1 MSNEMKFA
9 RDQLP
14 ATSSKN
20 YIPSTAGPFVFT
32 HHDLAPRN
40 ILLDKSNHLWLV
52 DWDIAG
58 WYPCYF
64 EYAAMHNFIPEGWT
78 RLARMW
84 WNLFTWIAAG
94 RWESE
99 SNELLHVNGERFPRN
114 PCRSSASL
122 DFPEHPS
129 HPLTSYVGFGPP
141 TFIATANGIVQPR
154 QIAFDTQLLTPQ
166 GDAASVWIREYGV
179 ETPAVPGAV
188 RLSDDGIRQAL
199 YAMCCVFKSV
209 TLRLYEIIPVSQAMA
224 KSLVVRHLRDKLP
237 WGDIKVYGEKR
248 GGWGNKL
255 PWGMGGFVAQ
265 MRLAACL
272 GG

>member
-99 SNELLHVNGERFPRN
+99 RCVLEQIRSKFSRFRTGRRFYLLKHGGPSG
-114 PCRSSASL
+114 RSV
-122 DFPEHPS
+122 D
-129 HPLTSYVGFGPP
+129 
-141 TFIATANGIVQPR
+141 
-154 QIAFDTQLLTPQ
+154 
-166 GDAASVWIREYGV
+166 
-179 ETPAVPGAV
+179 
-188 RLSDDGIRQAL
+188 
-199 YAMCCVFKSV
+199 
-209 TLRLYEIIPVSQAMA
+209 
-224 KSLVVRHLRDKLP
+224 
-237 WGDIKVYGEKR
+237 
-248 GGWGNKL
+248 
-255 PWGMGGFVAQ
+255 
-265 MRLAACL
+265 
-272 GG
+272 